1 MKNLLDLKFG
11 STRTDHHSV
20 CRQGIF
26 IMKPA
31 LSITWTSI
39 ACLFAAFGS
48 EPTCSGQA
56 CSGQACSG
64 QAWAQ
69 QASPGAH
76 SVPAHQSSAAP
87 SGGPADAKVEFQNDS
102 VVVVRVRMA
111 PHEKTPMHDIASA
124 RLVVWLTDA
133 HLRDTHPD
141 GTTNE
146 THRRAGEFDWVPVQ
160 RHAGENLSHEPIEF
174 LAISP
179 KTSAAAAAK

>member
-1 MKNLLDLKFG
+1 MLIPGMRNLLDLKFG
-11 STRTDHHSV
+11 STRTDHRPS
-20 CRQGIF
+20 
-26 IMKPA
+26 
-31 LSITWTSI
+31 TTS
-39 ACLFAAFGS
+39 AAFKSAFGS
-48 EPTCSGQA
+48 EPT

-102 VVVVRVRMA
+102 VVVVRIRMA
-111 PHEKTPMHDIASA
+111 PHEKTPMHDIATA

-146 THRRAGEFDWVPVQ
+146 THRHAGEFDWVPVQ

-179 KTSAAAAAK
+179 KTSPAAAAK

>member
-1 MKNLLDLKFG
+1 LVQLVRITTPYADKE
-11 STRTDHHSV
+11 
-20 CRQGIF
+20 IF

-48 EPTCSGQA
+48 EPT
-56 CSGQACSG
+56 
-64 QAWAQ
+64 WAQ
-69 QASPGAH
+69 HASPGAH

-102 VVVVRVRMA
+102 VVVVRIRMA
-111 PHEKTPMHDIASA
+111 PHEKTPMHDIATA

-133 HLRDTHPD
+133 NLRDTHPD

-179 KTSAAAAAK
+179 KTSPAAAAK